1 MNVSWRASAAALV
14 ICLFQQAAVAAE
26 IRVLSIP
33 GVKAALD
40 QLKPSFEREYGHELA
55 IRYEIYPRQKEQI
68 DAGNFDVAIFAKP
81 LIADLITQG
90 KAVAGSTSEI
100 ARTSIGVAVRKGAPK
115 PDISNE
121 EAFKRTLLAAKSIT
135 YTKES
140 QTGVHVTRLLDRFG
154 ISEQVKDKAI
164 LQPGGNMTT
173 PAVADGKAELAI
185 VLVSDIVAHPG
196 VDLVGPLPAS
206 IQNHVVQVAA
216 VGTNAKD
223 AGAAAALI
231 NFLTSAAA
239 AEAFKAAGLEAGR

>member
-1 MNVSWRASAAALV
+1 MNVSWRALATALI

-40 QLKPSFEREYGHELA
+40 QLKPSFEREHRHELA

-81 LIADLITQG
+81 LIADLVTQG

-154 ISEQVKDKAI
+154 IADQVRDKAI

-223 AGAAAALI
+223 VGAAAALI
-231 NFLTSAAA
+231 KFLTSAAA
-239 AEAFKAAGLEAGR
+239 AEAFKAAGLETGR